1 MEKFCMVRSMLARF
15 LLLGFPSLH
24 GFYAKRL
31 EKNETYLVYTGTDT
45 INSL

>member
-1 MEKFCMVRSMLARF
+1 MGKSMLVR
-15 LLLGFPSLH
+15 FPSLH

-31 EKNETYLVYTGTDT
+31 EKSETSLVYTGTDT